1 MTVSVTVLSL
11 AKFALIALLYLF
23 VLALMRTA
31 RYELD
36 AKPAPRRQNVK
47 GPAAPA
53 RLRLAENPKTVLPL
67 TPPAVTLGRRT
78 DTATVIDDVYVSDEH
93 AELRV
98 DATGWSVRD
107 LGSTNGTYVNSV
119 RISGPTVLAVGDTLR
134 IGKTVFLV
142 EA

>member
-1 MTVSVTVLSL
+1 MSLTVLTF
-11 AKFALIALLYLF
+11 AKFFLIGLIYLF
-23 VLALMRTA
+23 VVSLMRTA

-36 AKPAPRRQNVK
+36 IAPVKRRQ
-47 GPAAPA
+47 AAKLTAQPQ

-78 DTATVIDDVYVSDEH
+78 ATSHLIDDVYVSDEH

-98 DATGWSVRD
+98 DASGWSVRD

-119 RISGPTVLAVGDTLR
+119 KITGPTVLAVGDTLR

-142 EA
+142 DA

>member
-1 MTVSVTVLSL
+1 MSLTILTL
-11 AKFALIALLYLF
+11 AKFVLIGLIYLF
-23 VLALMRTA
+23 VVSLMRTA

-36 AKPAPRRQNVK
+36 IAPVKRRQ
-47 GPAAPA
+47 AAKLSAQPQ

-78 DTATVIDDVYVSDEH
+78 ATSHLCDDVYVSDEH

-98 DATGWSVRD
+98 DASGWSVRD

-119 RISGPTVLAVGDTLR
+119 KITGPTVLAVGDTLR

-142 EA
+142 DA

>member
-1 MTVSVTVLSL
+1 MSLTVLTIT
-11 AKFALIALLYLF
+11 KFVLIGLLYLF

-36 AKPAPRRQNVK
+36 AKPVSRRQVTRT
-47 GPAAPA
+47 PAQPG

-67 TPPAVTLGRRT
+67 TPPTVTLGRRA
-78 DTATVIDDVYVSDEH
+78 DTASLIDDVYVSDEH

-98 DATGWSVRD
+98 DAGSWSVRD

-119 RISGPTVLAVGDTLR
+119 RITGPTTLAVGDTLR

-142 EA
+142 DA